1 MPARHPARAAAAAAA
16 AAVGTAAADVAL
28 LLARLVLATIVV
40 THGYQQLVVDGLDRT
55 ADGLPYVGISV
66 AIVAASLATV
76 VELVG
81 GLLLALGVLSR
92 TAALLTGLVVVGG
105 AAFVRVPHGLLVVG
119 GGWAL
124 VAAIAGGL
132 VALAGTGP
140 GRCSVAHLAR
150 AHRARPAPVPPPLLP
165 GPAPTVFDEPPPA
178 AGLPLVPIV
187 PLRGP

>member
-16 AAVGTAAADVAL
+16 HAVGAAAADVAL
-28 LLARLVLATIVV
+28 LSARLVLATVVV
-40 THGYQQLVVDGLDRT
+40 THGYQQLVVDGLGRT
-55 ADGLPYVGISV
+55 ADGMPYASVSV

-92 TAALLTGLVVVGG
+92 TAAVLTGLVVVAG
-105 AAFVRVPHGLLVVG
+105 AVFVRVPHGLLIAG

-124 VAAIAGGL
+124 VAAVSGGL
-132 VALAGTGP
+132 AALAGTGP

-150 AHRARPAPVPPPLLP
+150 AHRTRPMPVPAPPPA
-165 GPAPTVFDEPPPA
+165 PAPTAFDEPVPA
-178 AGLPLVPIV
+178 AGLPLVPVV
-187 PLRGP
+187 PIRGR